1 MIVVGLDLEATGLD
15 KVNDRP
21 IEVGLT
27 LWSTNMQRGLET
39 HNFLIQSD
47 GVPVTE
53 EITEIT
59 GANQKSVDTFGHP
72 LDEAF
77 DDIVDFVNR
86 GEAIVA
92 FNGPGYDI
100 PMMQAWAKRLG
111 KTFPDKLVIDPFT
124 DMPKYT
130 DVASPGMRGQELIT
144 MCAKNGIYYDAHE
157 AGADVSAM
165 LRLMSIRDFDLV
177 LQRAKSETIV
187 VRSMQAFD
195 DNAKAKK
202 HKFRWAPKPIG
213 IWWKAVKRIDL
224 DELVRVVN
232 NDFGLEEIDIPL
244 DVLNTDD

>member
-27 LWSTNMQRGLET
+27 LWSTNMERGLET

-47 GVPVTE
+47 GVPVTD

-59 GANQKSVDTFGHP
+59 GATQKSVDAFGHP

-100 PMMQAWAKRLG
+100 PMMKAWAKRLG
-111 KTFPDKLVIDPFT
+111 KTFPDKLVIDPYT
-124 DMPKYT
+124 DMPLYK
-130 DVASPGMRGQELIT
+130 DSPSPGMRGQELIT
-144 MCAKNGIYYDAHE
+144 MCAKNKIYYDAHE
-157 AGADVSAM
+157 AGADVGAM

-177 LQRAKSETIV
+177 LQRAKSDV
-187 VRSMQAFD
+187 VVIQSKQARSQND
-195 DNAKAKK
+195 KVKK
-202 HKFRWAPKPIG
+202 HRFRWNPEYK

-224 DELVRVVN
+224 NNLVTEVN
-232 NDFGLEEIDIPL
+232 NEFGLVEIDL
-244 DVLNTDD
+244 TLEQLNTND